1 VKSEGNDRGRVN
13 LTVTVPKSA
22 RVTVNAAKGD
32 VTAAGLGAGITLTA
46 GRGDVRLSSI
56 VGSVQ
61 AHLSNGKHDFS
72 AHDIQGDIN
81 ADGDVNDLTFSEI
94 KGKIV
99 QNGEILGDV
108 HMETVSGPV
117 QLHTS
122 VTELQLGE
130 LPGDLT
136 LNSDDLRINQA
147 KGQVRVVTR
156 SKDIDLSQI
165 YGDSYVEDRD
175 GRIAIEPAGAFGIE
189 AKNTKGDVE
198 VTLPPNASAKV
209 EARTRNGDIVS
220 EYAIAASEGENKSA
234 SFTIGSGATRI
245 VLSAENG
252 DVRIKKGSAY
262 PTVSPAPNAQPAPNA
277 LHLKAPKKPMPA
289 PSTN

>member
-1 VKSEGNDRGRVN
+1 
-13 LTVTVPKSA
+13 
-22 RVTVNAAKGD
+22 VNASRGD
-32 VTAAGLGAGITLTA
+32 VTAAGLGAGLNLTA
-46 GRGDVRLSSI
+46 GKGDVRLSSI

-72 AHDIQGDIN
+72 AHDVQGDIN
-81 ADGDVNDLTFSEI
+81 TDGDANDLTFSDVR
-94 KGKIV
+94 GKIT

-108 HMETVSGPV
+108 HMEAVTGAV

-136 LNSDDLRINQA
+136 LNSDDLRINEA
-147 KGQVRVVTR
+147 KGQVRVITH

-175 GRIAIEPAGAFGIE
+175 GRIAIQPAGVYGVE

-209 EARTRNGDIVS
+209 TAQTRNGDIVS
-220 EYAIAASEGENKSA
+220 EYAISSSEGENKSA
-234 SFTIGSGATRI
+234 SFTIGSGSSRI

-252 DVRIKKGSAY
+252 DVRIKKGPAFPAAPSA
-262 PTVSPAPNAQPAPNA
+262 PSAPAAPNA
-277 LHLKAPKKPMPA
+277 LHLKAPKKPMPP